1 MTNEQF
7 QDLIL
12 AKLEQLD
19 TKFDKRMDSF
29 EQRLDSVDHRLGV
42 LDQRIDSL
50 DQRIDSLD
58 QRVGALDQRMD
69 SLDQRMNSSEQRME
83 TVEQQI
89 AILNQKVD
97 NLPTREEIHAI
108 VAEQQQDV
116 VGLLEINL
124 KTAKRLEA
132 KIDIIQQRIFENEAD
147 IQLLKRAR

>member
-1 MTNEQF
+1 MQINRSAKASICFKRSDRMTNEQF

-29 EQRLDSVDHRLGV
+29 EQRMDSVDQHLV
-42 LDQRIDSL
+42 I
-50 DQRIDSLD
+50 
-58 QRVGALDQRMD
+58 
-69 SLDQRMNSSEQRME
+69 LDQRMNSSEQRME

-97 NLPTREEIHAI
+97 NLPTREELHAI

>member
-29 EQRLDSVDHRLGV
+29 EQRMDSVDQHLV
-42 LDQRIDSL
+42 I
-50 DQRIDSLD
+50 
-58 QRVGALDQRMD
+58 
-69 SLDQRMNSSEQRME
+69 LDQRMNSSEQRME

-97 NLPTREEIHAI
+97 NLPTREELHAI